1 MATFCCTREYKGLI
15 VLPEIPFWFCDLL
28 LTKEPTSCLLVI
40 NSIDDQLDHY
50 QQCNEDYAQVSIST
64 PYP

>member
-28 LTKEPTSCLLVI
+28 LTKEPTSSLLVI
-40 NSIDDQLDHY
+40 KSIDDQH
-50 QQCNEDYAQVSIST
+50 QQYNEDYAQVSIST
-64 PYP
+64 TYP